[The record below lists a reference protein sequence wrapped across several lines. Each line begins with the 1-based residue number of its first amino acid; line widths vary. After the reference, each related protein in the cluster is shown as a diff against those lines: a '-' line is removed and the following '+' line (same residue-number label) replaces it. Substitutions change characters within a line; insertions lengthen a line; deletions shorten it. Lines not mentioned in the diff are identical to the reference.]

1 MSAPVFHL
9 YFCLWDALSFH
20 QCHCQRKDVPSLDGS
35 ASWRCDTN
43 FSAIYIIPVLF
54 ITIVWNIPR
63 SAIFCQFF
71 QTVPFLNYFSYFYC
85 PRRRK
90 LKLLN
95 KKLAPQ
101 KNQNFTQMHWWL
113 GSGNCRRVILGRM
126 PLTRFWTL
134 VLWCDHH
141 WKWWLWHPWWRSRL
155 IQTQI
160 WQKEPKFKYL
170 YWPVWRTLCQWLIAP
185 WLFLSFRNFPANWH
199 WSLNASTIC
208 AVQTGSGLHRSAAT
222 SFNFKVEFQMN
233 CKWWFKMKKMKSES
247 DFSLGR
253 G

>member
-1 MSAPVFHL
+1 MVTSLRHSPNLFYPLPNANLLLGLVTKSSKFFSSLSAPFLHL

-71 QTVPFLNYFSYFYC
+71 QTVPFLNCFSYFYC

-126 PLTRFWTL
+126 PLTRFWT
-134 VLWCDHH
+134 
-141 WKWWLWHPWWRSRL
+141 
-155 IQTQI
+155 
-160 WQKEPKFKYL
+160 
-170 YWPVWRTLCQWLIAP
+170 
-185 WLFLSFRNFPANWH
+185 
-199 WSLNASTIC
+199 
-208 AVQTGSGLHRSAAT
+208 
-222 SFNFKVEFQMN
+222 
-233 CKWWFKMKKMKSES
+233 
-247 DFSLGR
+247 
-253 G
+253 